1 MEIWRLMYW
10 FEKVSLI
17 TPLWS
22 DVLFCWH
29 FLFHQAYRSEQK
41 DLSIDAFAFT
51 IEYNNFLTHCKTNVR
66 YFTWKLV
73 GIDSFFMAEMHHR
86 THILYMYIYLTIQCI
101 YFLRNAKYIVDIPL
115 HFLPRACS
123 LKSHIAQMWLRLF
136 WKKNINERHKCFGT
150 LPKASDDLL
159 TVLERQKSDAFQTK
173 VLNIHWIS
181 FPSLSTYYSLDPLF
195 IRNSS
200 FTLCLCFLLLLM

>member
-1 MEIWRLMYW
+1 MSDI
-10 FEKVSLI
+10 SL
-17 TPLWS
+17 
-22 DVLFCWH
+22 
-29 FLFHQAYRSEQK
+29 
-41 DLSIDAFAFT
+41 
-51 IEYNNFLTHCKTNVR
+51 
-66 YFTWKLV
+66 KLV

-86 THILYMYIYLTIQCI
+86 THILYMHIYLTIQCI

-195 IRNSS
+195 IRNAS